1 MSKKKNTAA
10 RHFPW
15 IFLSVL
21 LIFCIWMTYL
31 WGVFYI
37 PSLPRE
43 EIPPFLLSE
52 SVTDDRAP
60 QTGIPI
66 TASTHADTEPP
77 AAMPDTVPDAVKPPS
92 EPVMT
97 SSSDPETTAENAPS
111 LSEKDVYTRRNGVYN
126 ILCAGRDDAAFNT
139 DVLLL
144 VSVDTK
150 NGTASAVQIPRDTYI
165 DGAKANAL
173 WAKKRTQAKRA
184 GSQNPDAD
192 GMEAL
197 AGTLEEVLCIRI
209 DHWVLCSLT
218 ALRETVDAIG
228 GVTVC
233 VPCDMDYDDPAQN
246 LSIHLKKGIQRL
258 DGSMAEGLVR
268 FRSDYIRGDLGRVE
282 VQKLF
287 LTALLEQ
294 VKTVSLLKLP
304 ALMQTMLGHLTTDLT
319 FSDVLYFAKAA
330 QKLELSKVSFLTL
343 PGTDCRQY
351 GNTGAWYYVLSREGA
366 WACVNAYLNVYE
378 KTIDDKLFDRDYRL
392 TDTESSAM
400 LNYYRTKIM
409 SDASNAE
416 EIRDNGVEVAVL
428 PK

>member
-1 MSKKKNTAA
+1 MSKKKQTAA

-21 LIFCIWMTYL
+21 FIFCIWMTYL

-43 EIPPFLLSE
+43 EVPPFLQSEAVENPHTQESELSISDTAHTE
-52 SVTDDRAP
+52 TQPSP
-60 QTGIPI
+60 QI
-66 TASTHADTEPP
+66 
-77 AAMPDTVPDAVKPPS
+77 PDTTAPAGKSPD

-97 SSSDPETTAENAPS
+97 SPPPAETTAEKMPATA
-111 LSEKDVYTRRNGVYN
+111 EADVYTRRCGVYN

-144 VSVDTK
+144 VSIDTK
-150 NGTASAVQIPRDTYI
+150 NGTASAVQMPRDTYL
-165 DGAKANAL
+165 DGTKANAV

-184 GSQNPDAD
+184 GSSIPDAD
-192 GMEAL
+192 AMDAL
-197 AGTLEEVLCIRI
+197 AKTLEEVLCIRI

-218 ALRETVDAIG
+218 ALRETVDALG
-228 GVTVC
+228 GVSVC
-233 VPCDMDYDDPAQN
+233 VPCDMDYEDPAQN
-246 LSIHLKKGIQRL
+246 LSIHLKKGTQLL

-268 FRSDYIRGDLGRVE
+268 FRSDYIRGDLGRTE

-294 VKTVSLLKLP
+294 VKTVSILKLP
-304 ALMQTMLGHLTTDLT
+304 ALLQTVLKHLTTDLG
-319 FSDVLYFAKAA
+319 FSDVLYFTKAI
-330 QKLELSKVSFLTL
+330 QKFEMSNVSFLTL

-351 GNTGAWYYVLSREGA
+351 GNTGAWYYVLSREGT
-366 WACVNAYLNVYE
+366 WLCVNAYLNVYE
-378 KTIDDKLFDRDYRL
+378 KAIDDKLFDRDYRL

-400 LNYYRTKIM
+400 LNYYRTKIT
-409 SDASNAE
+409 SDTSSAE
-416 EIRDNGVEVAVL
+416 DLRDNGVEVALL